1 MTGFSMEK
9 QRDLSDP
16 ITLRLPNDVLDAIE
30 TVARISSRSRSWVM
44 VRAMKAYL
52 AAEGRDILDLDAA
65 RRAAAEEGTTELD
78 DLLADLDRTRPGD
91 AA

>member
-1 MTGFSMEK
+1 MKNQGS
-9 QRDLSDP
+9 LSDP
-16 ITLRLPNDVLDAIE
+16 LTLRLPNDVLADIE
-30 TVARISSRSRSWVM
+30 QIARISGRSRSWVM

-65 RRAAAEEGTTELD
+65 RRAAAEHGAVGLD
-78 DLLADLDRTRPGD
+78 DLLAEMDRVLPGD

>member
-1 MTGFSMEK
+1 MEN
-9 QRDLSDP
+9 QRNLSDP

-30 TVARISSRSRSWVM
+30 TVARISGRSRSWVM

-52 AAEGRDILDLDAA
+52 AAEGQDILDLDAA
-65 RRAAAEEGTTELD
+65 RRAAAEEGATGLD
-78 DLLADLDRTRPGD
+78 DLLADLDRTLPGD